1 MAYSIDFR
9 EKTLKHFAL
18 HGNLSLTTRTFGITN
33 RTFGITNRTLYQWLT
48 LKQETGSL
56 QHQVKGGNHTKV
68 NKEELLRLTDGASAA
83 RRHFGKSV
91 MLCFISNL
99 ATSRRRSIL
108 GFRLC

>member
-18 HGNLSLTTRTFGITN
+18 HGNLSLTT

-68 NKEELLRLTDGASAA
+68 NKEELLRYVAEHPDAYQYEIAQY
-83 RRHFGKSV
+83 
-91 MLCFISNL
+91 
-99 ATSRRRSIL
+99 L
-108 GFRLC
+108 G